1 MSISELIELCER
13 RLIYL
18 GNLRSSAVALGDLVQ
33 IESIDS
39 QVAKTT
45 ETKNLLLTLV

>member
-18 GNLRSSAVALGDLVQ
+18 GQLRSSAFALGDISQ

-39 QVAKTT
+39 QMAKTT
-45 ETKNLLLTLV
+45 ETRNLLLTLV

>member
-18 GNLRSSAVALGDLVQ
+18 GNLRSSAVALGDLAQ

>member
-1 MSISELIELCER
+1 MTVAELIGLCER
-13 RLIYL
+13 RLVYL
-18 GNLRSSAVALGDLVQ
+18 GQLRSSASALGDLVQ

-39 QVAKTT
+39 QIAKTT